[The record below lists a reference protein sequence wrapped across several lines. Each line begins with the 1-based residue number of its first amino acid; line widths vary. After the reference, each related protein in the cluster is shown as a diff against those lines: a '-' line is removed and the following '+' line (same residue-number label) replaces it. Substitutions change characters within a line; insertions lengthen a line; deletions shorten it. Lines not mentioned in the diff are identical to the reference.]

1 MRVKCRVLLLLPL
14 LLGMRDPFQAPVS
27 RCPDAAL
34 RQWRYTGVVLGP
46 VPVAIVRDEKSRWLR
61 LRRGDTLAQG
71 GKVRA
76 LDEKE
81 LVIDMPGACEPP
93 QWRWQRQGTK
103 QDENRDR
110 GITADRQSGAGRGAS
125 PGEPGGG

>member
-1 MRVKCRVLLLLPL
+1 MRVKCGVLLLLPL
-14 LLGMRDPFQAPVS
+14 LLGMRDPFQPPAS

-34 RQWRYTGVVLGP
+34 RQWRYVGVVLGK
-46 VPVAIVRDEKSRWLR
+46 VPVAIVRDETPRWLR
-61 LRRGDTLAQG
+61 LRHGDTLAQG
-71 GKVRA
+71 GRVRA

-125 PGEPGGG
+125 PGESGGG

>member
-1 MRVKCRVLLLLPL
+1 MRVKCGVLLLLPL
-14 LLGMRDPFQAPVS
+14 LLGLRDPFQAPES
-27 RCPDAAL
+27 RCPTAAL
-34 RQWRYTGVVLGP
+34 RQWRYVGVVLGK
-46 VPVAIVRDEKSRWLR
+46 VPVAIVRDERSRWLR
-61 LRRGDTLAQG
+61 LRYGDTLAQG
-71 GKVRA
+71 GRVAA

-81 LVIDMPGACEPP
+81 LVIDMPGTCEPA

-125 PGEPGGG
+125 SGEPGGG

>member
-1 MRVKCRVLLLLPL
+1 MRVKHGVLLLLPL
-14 LLGMRDPFQAPVS
+14 LLGLRDPFQPPAS

-34 RQWRYTGVVLGP
+34 RQWRYVGVVLGK
-46 VPVAIVRDEKSRWLR
+46 VPVAIVRDETSRWLR
-61 LRRGDTLAQG
+61 LRQGDTLTQG
-71 GKVRA
+71 GRVRA

-110 GITADRQSGAGRGAS
+110 GIAADRQSGAGR
-125 PGEPGGG
+125 